1 MSVVMV
7 VNEKWRER
15 VPAWGTFEALPDRFP
30 SFFQRVLDASLS
42 PLEVSN
48 SDTYTQCVTVCIV
61 GFRVHHEGEDHATSV
76 PGLLLQQSGRTSII
90 L

>member
-1 MSVVMV
+1 MWTVLCSSHQCTQAYLMSVVMV

-15 VPAWGTFEALPDRFP
+15 VPAWGTFEALPDKFP

-48 SDTYTQCVTVCIV
+48 SDTYTQCVTMYLYCRIPS
-61 GFRVHHEGEDHATSV
+61 T
-76 PGLLLQQSGRTSII
+76 P
-90 L
+90 